1 MLQRNLPAGFVG
13 ERQSTLA

>member
-1 MLQRNLPAGFVG
+1 LQRNLPAGFVG